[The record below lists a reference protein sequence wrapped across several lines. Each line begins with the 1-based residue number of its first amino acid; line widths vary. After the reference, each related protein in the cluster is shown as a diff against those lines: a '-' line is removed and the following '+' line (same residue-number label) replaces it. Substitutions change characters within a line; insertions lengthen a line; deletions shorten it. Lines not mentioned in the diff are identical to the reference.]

1 MAAGTKKTT
10 TKKAAV
16 KKEKHEI
23 YLDNSATT
31 RCFDEVAQKIAEIYT
46 QDYGN
51 PSSAHHLGVV
61 AEKHLR
67 DAKESIAKILRCK
80 PEELYFTSGG
90 TESDNLALIGAA
102 HANKRN
108 GMHIVTTKLE
118 HPAVKRAMER
128 LEKEGFEV
136 SYWPV
141 DKDGIIQT
149 GALEDVISGDT
160 MLLSVM
166 HTNNEIG
173 SVQPI
178 AQIGQL
184 LKRKYPKI
192 LFHVDAVQGFGNSVI
207 HPKEMGIDLLSI
219 SAHKFHGPKGVG
231 LLYVS
236 EKAKLEPQIL
246 GGGQQNGMRSG
257 TENVAG
263 IAGMAM
269 AAEMVYADLE
279 KERERDF
286 ALKEAF
292 VSGLV
297 KEEGVSFNGIPG
309 FHRLSDASSDKSSE
323 QIKEEVFAA
332 IRQSA
337 PHIVSVSFEG
347 VRAEVML
354 HALEEKG
361 IYVSA
366 GSACATH
373 KPEISATLQAIGLRK
388 DLLDATLRFSF
399 SRFTTEEDVEETIA
413 AIKEI
418 LPELRKFTRK

>member
-1 MAAGTKKTT
+1 MAAK
-10 TKKAAV
+10 KKAASESA
-16 KKEKHEI
+16 KEAKEI

-31 RCFDEVAQKIAEIYT
+31 RCLDEVAQLMATIYT

-51 PSSAHHLGVV
+51 PSSAHHFGVV

-67 DAKESIAKILRCK
+67 EAKEKIAKILRVK

-90 TESDNLALIGAA
+90 TESDNLAVIGAA
-102 HANKRN
+102 HANRRS

-118 HPAVKRAMER
+118 HPAVKRAMEH

-136 SYWPV
+136 CYWPV
-141 DKDGIIQT
+141 DPDG
-149 GALEDVISGDT
+149 VIKVEAADSAISSDT
-160 MLLSVM
+160 VLVSIM

-178 AQIGQL
+178 AHIGQL

-236 EKAKLEPQIL
+236 EKVKLEPQIL

-263 IAGMAM
+263 IAGMAL
-269 AAEMVYADLE
+269 AAETVYSDLE
-279 KERERDF
+279 EEREKAF
-286 ALKEAF
+286 ALKEAM
-292 VSGLV
+292 VMGLIQV
-297 KEEGVSFNGIPG
+297 EGVQFNGIPG
-309 FHRLSDASSDKSSE
+309 FTRLSDASAEKSSE
-323 QIKEEVFAA
+323 QLEEELRSA
-332 IRQSA
+332 IRRSA

-399 SRFTTEEDVEETIA
+399 SRFTTLSDVETTVA
-413 AIKEI
+413 AVKEL
-418 LPELRKFTRK
+418 LPELRKFTRR

>member
-1 MAAGTKKTT
+1 MAAK
-10 TKKAAV
+10 KKAETE
-16 KKEKHEI
+16 KKEI

-31 RCFDEVAQKIAEIYT
+31 RCLDEVAKLMTKVYT
-46 QDYGN
+46 EDYGN
-51 PSSAHHLGVV
+51 PSSAHHFGVV
-61 AEKHLR
+61 AEKYLR
-67 DAKESIAKILRCK
+67 EAKEKLAKILRVK

-90 TESDNLALIGAA
+90 TESDNLAVIGAA
-102 HANKRN
+102 HANKRS
-108 GMHIVTTKLE
+108 GMHIVTTQLE
-118 HPAVKRAMER
+118 HPAVKRAMEH
-128 LEKEGFEV
+128 LEREGFEV
-136 SYWPV
+136 SCWPV
-141 DKDGIIQT
+141 DRDGIVKVE
-149 GALEDVISGDT
+149 AADSVISGDT
-160 MLLSVM
+160 VLISVM

-178 AQIGQL
+178 EHIGQL

-231 LLYVS
+231 LLYIS

-257 TENVAG
+257 TENVPG
-263 IAGMAM
+263 IAGMAL
-269 AAEMVYADLE
+269 AAETVYADLE
-279 KERERDF
+279 KERERAFTLKD
-286 ALKEAF
+286 AL
-292 VSGLV
+292 VTGLMRV
-297 KEEGVSFNGIPG
+297 EGVQFNGIPG
-309 FHRLSDASSDKSSE
+309 FTRLSDASSDKSSE
-323 QIKEEVFAA
+323 QLEEELKAA
-332 IRQSA
+332 IRRSA

-388 DLLDATLRFSF
+388 DLLDATIRFSF
-399 SRFTTEEDVEETIA
+399 SRFTTIGDIEKTVA
-413 AIKEI
+413 AVQEI
-418 LPELRKFTRK
+418 LPELRKFTRR